1 MRAFF
6 FKQKTAYDN
15 LVIEW
20 VDESNDPYDLT
31 GNEWSFELTC
41 FAFGQTAEFTKT
53 TGITARVPT
62 EADPSNL
69 VVAWEAGELDALVPG
84 RWIVKVSAEDG
95 INNLELYGEIEIRE
109 QVPNRGYCE
118 VSDLLLGGV
127 LLPGGFNKT
136 EWINSAA
143 DEIDSKLGQ
152 TYALPID
159 LSQADAFVGTLLK
172 SINQFLASGRI
183 VLDRAAPGE
192 DSELHAYGRSLIRQ
206 AQQELDRIY
215 YGSVVLT
222 GVPKV
227 EGGRGKAPSIKQRD
241 TYSAVDAFEELVL
254 RGGSPST
261 WLPGQVD

>member
-1 MRAFF
+1 MRATYFANSA
-6 FKQKTAYDN
+6 AYDN
-15 LVIEW
+15 LAIEW
-20 VDESNDPYDLT
+20 VNDSNDPIDFDGGGWT
-31 GNEWSFELTC
+31 FELTC
-41 FAFGQTAEFTKT
+41 FAFGQAAEFTKE
-53 TGITARVPT
+53 TGLAARTPT
-62 EADPSNL
+62 ENDPSNL
-69 VVAWEAGELDALVPG
+69 VVTWEEGELDSLSPG
-84 RWIVKVSAEDG
+84 RWVVRVTAVDAT
-95 INNLELYGEIEIRE
+95 NNLELYGEIEIRE